1 MFREKQYQFLLDK
14 KRAKRMCMHLRNMR
28 VQHTASEV
36 GETICI
42 QFWCLDTELADIRA
56 CLDETN
62 NYYNINIERE
72 KGDF

>member
-1 MFREKQYQFLLDK
+1 MEKQYQLLLDK
-14 KRAKRMCMHLRNMR
+14 QRAKRMCMHLRNMR

-42 QFWCLDTELADIRA
+42 QFWCLDTELADIRVL
-56 CLDETN
+56 LDEVN